1 MPTKTKAKSL
11 PDGQLDHHAINEFK
25 DVPIRATIEENKKI
39 MEELFKDSSDIVL
52 REFDIENG
60 PKAMLCYVDGMVT
73 TSAVDDAL
81 KALMILEGNA
91 FSIDRITEQ
100 TLPVTQASKI
110 QFYKELLTN
119 LLSGDSVL
127 FVDEQDTAV
136 CLGLRGGI
144 RRSVSEPETETVVRG
159 PREGFN
165 EHLRTNT
172 SLLRSK
178 IKSPRLKLK
187 SFVIG
192 TETNTNVVLAYMA
205 GIVNPKLLEEAEKR
219 ISRIHIDGVLESGY
233 IEEFIQDQGYSP
245 FPQVQT
251 TERPDTVAAGLLEGR
266 IAIMVDG
273 TPFALLAPFGFWQWL
288 QASEDYYE
296 RFMAT
301 TLLRWLRLG
310 SLFVALLA
318 PAIYIAVST
327 FHPEMIPTNLLL
339 SIAASREAI
348 PFPAVVEALI
358 MELSFE
364 ALREAGVRLPKIVGQ
379 AVSILGALVVGQ
391 AAVQAGIV
399 SAAMVI
405 VVSMTGIAS
414 FTLPRYNAA
423 IAIRM
428 LRFPIMIL
436 ASIFG
441 LLGIIIGV
449 MVVVGHLAKLTTFGI
464 PYLAPVTPVDMSDM
478 KDVMV
483 RAPWWKMKKRPKYM
497 GTSNVRRQ
505 RPEPEQ

>member
-1 MPTKTKAKSL
+1 MPTKAKKAKSL
-11 PDGQLDHHAINEFK
+11 PEGRLDHHAIDQFQ
-25 DVPIRATIEENKKI
+25 DVPIRSTIEENNKL

-52 REFDIENG
+52 RKFDIENG

-81 KALMILEGNA
+81 KALMILEGDA
-91 FSIDRITEQ
+91 FTIDRITEQ
-100 TLPVTQASKI
+100 TLPVVQASKI

-127 FVDEQDTAV
+127 FVDGQDKAV

-144 RRSVSEPETETVVRG
+144 RRSVAEPETETVVRG

-172 SLLRSK
+172 SLVRSK
-178 IKSPRLKLK
+178 IKSPRLKMK

-192 TETNTNVVLAYMA
+192 TETQTNVILTYMV
-205 GIVNPKLLEEAEKR
+205 GIVNPRLLEEVENR
-219 ISRIHIDGVLESGY
+219 LSDIRIDGILESGY

-251 TERPDTVAAGLLEGR
+251 TERPDTVAAAILEGR

-273 TPFALLAPFGFWQWL
+273 TPFALIAPFGFWQWL

-296 RFMAT
+296 RFMAS
-301 TLLRWLRLG
+301 TLLRWLRLA
-310 SLFVALLA
+310 SLFFALLS
-318 PAIYIAVST
+318 PALYIAVST
-327 FHPEMIPTNLLL
+327 YHPEMIPTNLLL

-348 PFPAVVEALI
+348 PFPAVIEALI
-358 MELSFE
+358 MELAFE
-364 ALREAGVRLPKIVGQ
+364 ALREAGVRLPRIVGQ

-414 FTLPRYNAA
+414 FTLPRYNAS

-428 LRFPIMIL
+428 LRFPLMLL
-436 ASIFG
+436 ASVFG
-441 LLGIIIGV
+441 LLGIMIGV
-449 MVVVGHLAKLTTFGI
+449 MVIVGHLSKITTFGV
-464 PYLAPVTPVDMSDM
+464 PYLAPVTPVEPSDL
-478 KDVMV
+478 KDVLV
-483 RAPWWKMKKRPKYM
+483 RAPWWKMNKRPKYL
-497 GTSNVRRQ
+497 GTNNIRRQ
-505 RPEPEQ
+505 RPQP

>member
-1 MPTKTKAKSL
+1 VPTKSKAKSL
-11 PDGQLDHHAINEFK
+11 PEGQLDHHAIEQFK
-25 DVPIRATIEENKKI
+25 DVPIRSTIEENNKI

-52 REFDIENG
+52 RKFDIENG
-60 PKAMLCYVDGMVT
+60 PKAMLCYVDGLVT
-73 TSAVDDAL
+73 TSAVDAAL
-81 KALMILEGNA
+81 QALMIFEGDA
-91 FSIDRITEQ
+91 FTIDRITEQ

-127 FVDEQDTAV
+127 FVDGQDTAV

-144 RRSVSEPETETVVRG
+144 RRSVAEPETETVVRG

-172 SLLRSK
+172 SLVRSK
-178 IKSPRLKLK
+178 IKSPRLKMK

-192 TETNTNVVLAYMA
+192 SETNTNVILAYMA
-205 GIVNPKLLEEAEKR
+205 GIVNPKLVEEAERRLSK
-219 ISRIHIDGVLESGY
+219 IKIDGVLESGY

-251 TERPDTVAAGLLEGR
+251 TERPDTVAAALLEGR

-273 TPFALLAPFGFWQWL
+273 TPFALIAPFGFWQWL

-296 RFMAT
+296 RFMVS
-301 TLLRWLRLG
+301 TLLRWLRMA
-310 SLFVALLA
+310 SLFVALLS
-318 PAIYIAVST
+318 PALYIAVST

-358 MELSFE
+358 MELAFE
-364 ALREAGVRLPKIVGQ
+364 ALREAGIRLPRTVGQ

-428 LRFPIMIL
+428 LRFPLMLL

-441 LLGIIIGV
+441 LLGIMIGV
-449 MVVVGHLAKLTTFGI
+449 MVIVGHLAKLTTFGV
-464 PYLAPVTPVDMSDM
+464 PYLAPVTPVDFADL

-483 RAPWWKMKKRPKYM
+483 RAPWWKMRKRPKYL
-497 GTSNVRRQ
+497 GTDNVRRQ
-505 RPEPEQ
+505 DPQQ